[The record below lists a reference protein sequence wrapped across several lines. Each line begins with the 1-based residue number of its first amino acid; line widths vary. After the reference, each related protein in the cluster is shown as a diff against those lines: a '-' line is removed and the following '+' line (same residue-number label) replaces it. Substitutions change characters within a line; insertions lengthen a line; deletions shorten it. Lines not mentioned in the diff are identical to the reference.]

1 MYFNEFEFHIL
12 NDEKPSLYF
21 NELLKSG
28 SFPESYPFNM
38 LSKLASVP
46 QSGKYH
52 PEGSVWNHTMLV
64 IDEAAKRRSLS
75 KNARAFMWAALLHD
89 LGKAPTTK
97 VRNGKITSYDHDKI
111 GKELCIKFLSELTD
125 DADLIKETSL
135 LVRWHMQILFVL
147 KDMPFADIDK
157 MSEDV
162 SIDEIALLSLCDR
175 LGRGEMTSE
184 KLKKE
189 EEDVRIFIKKCQKR
203 FNNERS

>member
-21 NELLKSG
+21 NELLKNG
-28 SFPESYPFNM
+28 SFPESYPFSM
-38 LSKLASVP
+38 LSELASVP

-125 DADLIKETSL
+125 DADFIKETSL

-147 KDMPFADIDK
+147 KDLPFADIDK
-157 MSEDV
+157 MAEEV

-203 FNNERS
+203 LNNERS

>member
-21 NELLKSG
+21 NELLNSG
-28 SFPESYPFNM
+28 SFPESYPFSM

-46 QSGKYH
+46 QSSKYH

-97 VRNGKITSYDHDKI
+97 VRNGKITSYDHDKV

-147 KDMPFADIDK
+147 KDLPFADIDK
-157 MSEDV
+157 MAEEV
-162 SIDEIALLSLCDR
+162 SINEIALLSLCDR

-184 KLKKE
+184 KLEKE

-203 FNNERS
+203 LNNERS

>member
-111 GKELCIKFLSELTD
+111 GQELCIKFLSELTD